1 MRRSP
6 ARPKPGRSGMSE
18 RSTQSVYEERGFGKR
33 QGMGVSPALI
43 VVDFIHG
50 FTDPDSPLHCD
61 CDEALAATATLLEV
75 FRGSGAPVVFTTV
88 EFDEA
93 GRDAARLFIAKTP
106 AMEALTPGSHWT
118 RIDARVAPREGEPV
132 VPKLFPSAFF
142 GTPLPSLLAA
152 DGCDTVIVAGAST
165 SGCVRATA
173 VDALQHGY
181 RVMVAPETVAD
192 RAAGAHEATLTDIDG
207 KYGDVV
213 ALEEM
218 LGLLAEPSGDA
229 GPES

>member
-1 MRRSP
+1 MRPSP
-6 ARPKPGRSGMSE
+6 ARAKPGRSGMGE
-18 RSTQSVYEERGFGKR
+18 RPTQSVYEERGFGKR

-50 FTDPDSPLHCD
+50 FTDPDSPLYCD
-61 CDEALAATATLLEV
+61 CDEALVATARLLEM
-75 FRGSGAPVVFTTV
+75 FRSRGAPVVFTTV

-93 GRDAARLFIAKTP
+93 GRGAARAFIAKVP
-106 AMEALTPGSHWT
+106 AMEALTPGSRWT
-118 RIDARVAPREGEPV
+118 RVDERVAPRESEPV
-132 VPKLFPSAFF
+132 LSKLFASAFF
-142 GTPLPSLLAA
+142 GTPLGSLLAA
-152 DGCDTVIVAGAST
+152 AGCDTVIVTGAST

-218 LGLLAEPSGDA
+218 LGLLAEPGGNA
-229 GPES
+229 GPER